1 MNKIADKWNKIPSD
15 TEYNSNKQLVEQ
27 WLGKGWEDKILN
39 STDEELYEYFKQQFE
54 QNSESLDKYEDQI
67 ETAENIKNL
76 VNTYLTAYRNGT
88 ITQEQAMTGI
98 KNVLNGITSELTA
111 GENIKNI
118 LNYLASAN
126 NTGATTNQILNATQ
140 TQLNNAATEMIESM
154 KVYEENSNS
163 IAENMQS
170 FGELTEDISDIRSL
184 IDDVGDNLD
193 DNLSDIRDILEDGF
207 DDLIDA
213 LDGYRNRIEDDDED
227 DEDYGDISNGV
238 IDAGD
243 GNGNHYD
250 PSDYG
255 PGTNNGND
263 PSWDR
268 ERSKH
273 RYAKGIEKGP
283 IATSTMSEKQ
293 KALHAMATADLKPD
307 EQPIIAHTGEV
318 VLNKE
323 QQDTVVKNG
332 QRYTKVG
339 LEGLLQ
345 SYGIPSTAGLT
356 NFYQSLDIPK
366 PDWNRP
372 SITMQNS
379 TPSKNISVTMGDIHL
394 HEVQNPDGLAKALKN
409 EFPGIAIQE
418 MSKR

>member
-1 MNKIADKWNKIPSD
+1 MDKIADKWNKIPSD

-126 NTGATTNQILNATQ
+126 NTGATTNEILNATQ